1 MSAIRETYTIPEEL
15 VNKLN
20 EYSKKSMIPKSR
32 LVTKLLKDFLE
43 NEAKKK

>member
-1 MSAIRETYTIPEEL
+1 MSAIRETYTIPEEF